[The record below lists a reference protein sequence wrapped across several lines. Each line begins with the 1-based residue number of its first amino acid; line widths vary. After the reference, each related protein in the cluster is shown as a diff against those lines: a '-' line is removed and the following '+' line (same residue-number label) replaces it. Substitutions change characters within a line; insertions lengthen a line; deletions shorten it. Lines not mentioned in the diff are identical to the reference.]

1 MAALPIIHVGFAH
14 SGTTSLQ
21 ENIFSKRSDIFYAA
35 RPYGGL
41 GGIFS
46 RIKCQ
51 EPQLYDADA
60 TARGCEALIFDK
72 MRANQDD
79 RRIVISDETLVDQ
92 PAIYYTPAMMPVA
105 LVAERLRAL
114 FGEALILFTIRNQLR
129 SVISNY
135 LVLKA
140 NYAALANR
148 TIEPFDAWFAGNLGQ
163 VRNLFLR
170 NLDLSL
176 AIKAYQTMFG
186 AHAVQVLPLELLLR
200 EGTAAYLGRLSQITG
215 LEISHADVAGYVAR
229 NASPPHDIV
238 LTSEQCDIIHRRS
251 AAGNVFVAEHFG
263 LPLRDFGYPWPA

>member
-1 MAALPIIHVGFAH
+1 M
-14 SGTTSLQ
+14 Q

-35 RPYGGL
+35 RSYGEL

-51 EPQLYDADA
+51 EPQLYDAPA
-60 TARGCEALIFDK
+60 AARGCEALIFDK
-72 MRANQDD
+72 MRANRDD

-114 FGEALILFTIRNQLR
+114 FGDALR

-140 NYAALANR
+140 NYAALSNR

-176 AIKAYQTMFG
+176 AIKAYQATFG

-200 EGTAAYLGRLSQITG
+200 DGAAAYLGRLSQLT
-215 LEISHADVAGYVAR
+215 AR
-229 NASPPHDIV
+229 TSVLSSEAPTAPASRWSIGSQERWEWRLLLCFSD
-238 LTSEQCDIIHRRS
+238 HRKQVR
-251 AAGNVFVAEHFG
+251 GKN
-263 LPLRDFGYPWPA
+263 